1 MSAVEPIRDKRKIT
15 AIANILRK
23 QNERNYI
30 LFLLGISTGARISDI
45 LKLKKRNVSDECI
58 SVREKKTRKYNKF
71 YFIPTY
77 RDIILGYVSALDDND
92 YLFPTNHHK
101 PMTRQNA
108 YYIINKASEKVG
120 IKYPVGCHTMR
131 KTFGYWYYKSTKDIA
146 TLMLIFKHADEA
158 ITLRYI
164 GYNDEAIKT
173 SVNKISF

>member
-1 MSAVEPIRDKRKIT
+1 MSTVEPIRDKRKIT
-15 AIANILRK
+15 AIANILKK
-23 QNERNYI
+23 QSERNYI

-45 LKLKKRNVSDECI
+45 LSLKKRNVSDECI
-58 SVREKKTRKYNKF
+58 SVREKKTRKFNKF

-77 RDIILGYVSALDDND
+77 RDIILGYVSTLDDND
-92 YLFPTNHHK
+92 YLFSTNRQQ

-108 YYIINKASEKVG
+108 YHIINKASRQVG
-120 IKYPVGCHTMR
+120 IKFSVGCHTMR

-146 TLMLIFKHADEA
+146 TLMLIFNHSDESV
-158 ITLRYI
+158 TLRYI